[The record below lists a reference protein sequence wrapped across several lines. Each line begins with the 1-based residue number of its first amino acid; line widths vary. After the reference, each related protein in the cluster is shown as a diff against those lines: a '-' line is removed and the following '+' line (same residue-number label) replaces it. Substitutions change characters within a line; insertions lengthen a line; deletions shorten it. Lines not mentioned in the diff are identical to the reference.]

1 MTIHQHTFRAIG
13 CTNSVLT
20 TDATTIDEAARL
32 SSPSPAPSPGR
43 WQSYGGCLPRMP
55 TPSGVGRSPC
65 RSGHDRVPGR
75 SARGRRA
82 ERPGGAGFSTALKL
96 RAAATEGASLVVNA
110 CDGEYGAIKDGY
122 VVAYHLSEL
131 VRGAESLGRN
141 GIRHAAARGSASEA
155 GCVRPG

>member
-1 MTIHQHTFRAIG
+1 M
-13 CTNSVLT
+13 LT
-20 TDATTIDEAARL
+20 
-32 SSPSPAPSPGR
+32 
-43 WQSYGGCLPRMP
+43 PR
-55 TPSGVGRSPC
+55 GVGRSPC

-110 CDGEYGAIKDGY
+110 CDGEYGAVKDGY

-131 VRGAESLGRN
+131 VRGAESLDRN
-141 GIRHAAARGSASEA
+141 GFRYAAARGSASEA
-155 GCVRPG
+155 GCSAGLDVVSVPHRYVSSEESALVSLAGGGLARPMSRRVPVVFGSVSPEGR